1 MKVVLYSS
9 PKTNE
14 SSACI
19 STNRYVVLS
28 EHTSTS
34 VYKYLKF
41 KANTQVIYLFYFF
54 DMLACLL
61 GGSSFFHAIL
71 TNRSTN

>member
-41 KANTQVIYLFYFF
+41 KANTHVIYLFYLFLTCLHAYWVAVVFF
-54 DMLACLL
+54 MQY
-61 GGSSFFHAIL
+61 
-71 TNRSTN
+71 